1 MGGGNSSYE
10 GGTRSCRAR
19 TIPKNHL
26 PNRIQGTE
34 MTIHFDIA
42 PPQINVLHFTIAY
55 REAGDGQAP
64 VALFLHGNPTSSYI
78 WRKILPLVAPV
89 AHCIAPDLIGFGQS
103 GKPDIAYRFEDH
115 VRYLDA
121 FLAKMGIGSA
131 YLVVQDWGSG
141 LGLHLAARR
150 PEFVRGLAFME
161 FIRPIPTWDEF
172 LRGSPAREMF
182 RKFRTPGEGEK
193 LILEGNAF
201 VELMP
206 GAIRRKLTDEEMAVY
221 RAPFPTPE
229 SRRPTWRFPN
239 ELPIAGEPA
248 DVYAM
253 MERAHEAL
261 AASNYP
267 KLLFAAEPGA
277 LVPPAFAEELAG
289 KLKDCRFVKLGD
301 GIHFLQEDHPETIGR
316 SVAAFIAEVEGR
328 AGKNAA

>member
-1 MGGGNSSYE
+1 MNDVSL
-10 GGTRSCRAR
+10 
-19 TIPKNHL
+19 PKL
-26 PNRIQGTE
+26 SVLDSE
-34 MTIHFDIA
+34 M
-42 PPQINVLHFTIAY
+42 AY
-55 REAGDGQAP
+55 REAGSRDAP
-64 VALFLHGNPTSSYI
+64 VALFLHGNPTSSFI
-78 WRKILPLVAPV
+78 WRKILPLVAP
-89 AHCIAPDLIGFGQS
+89 AARCIAPDLIGFGQS
-103 GKPDIAYRFEDH
+103 GKPDIPYRFEDH
-115 VRYLDA
+115 ARYLDA

-193 LILEGNAF
+193 LILENNAF

-221 RAPFPTPE
+221 RAPFPTPA

-248 DVYAM
+248 DVYAT

-261 AASNYP
+261 AASTYP

-277 LVPPAFAEELAG
+277 LVPPAYAEDLAG

-316 SVAAFIAEVEGR
+316 SVAAFIAEVEARRGR
-328 AGKNAA
+328 SAA

>member
-1 MGGGNSSYE
+1 MNDVNL
-10 GGTRSCRAR
+10 
-19 TIPKNHL
+19 PKL
-26 PNRIQGTE
+26 SVLDSE
-34 MTIHFDIA
+34 M
-42 PPQINVLHFTIAY
+42 AY
-55 REAGDGQAP
+55 REAGSRDAP

-78 WRKILPLVAPV
+78 WRNIIPLVAPV
-89 AHCIAPDLIGFGQS
+89 AHCVAPDLIGFGQS

-121 FLAKMGIGSA
+121 FLAKMRIGSA

-193 LILEGNAF
+193 LILENNAF

-248 DVYAM
+248 DVYAT

-261 AASNYP
+261 AASTYP

-277 LVPPAFAEELAG
+277 LVPPAYAEDLAG

-316 SVAAFIAEVEGR
+316 SVAAFIAEVEARRGR
-328 AGKNAA
+328 SAA

>member
-1 MGGGNSSYE
+1 MTMNDVNL
-10 GGTRSCRAR
+10 
-19 TIPKNHL
+19 PKL
-26 PNRIQGTE
+26 SVLDSE
-34 MTIHFDIA
+34 M
-42 PPQINVLHFTIAY
+42 AY
-55 REAGDGQAP
+55 REAGSRDAP

-78 WRKILPLVAPV
+78 WRKIIPLVAPV

-103 GKPDIAYRFEDH
+103 GKPDIAYRFEDQ

-141 LGLHLAARR
+141 LAFHLAERR
-150 PEFVRGLAFME
+150 PDFVRGLAFME

-193 LILEGNAF
+193 LILENNAF
-201 VELMP
+201 VELMR

-248 DVYAM
+248 DVYAT

-261 AASNYP
+261 AASTYP
-267 KLLFAAEPGA
+267 KLMFAAEPGA
-277 LVPPAFAEELAG
+277 LVPPAYAEDLAG

-316 SVAAFIAEVEGR
+316 SVAAFIAEVEAR
-328 AGKNAA
+328 KGKSAA